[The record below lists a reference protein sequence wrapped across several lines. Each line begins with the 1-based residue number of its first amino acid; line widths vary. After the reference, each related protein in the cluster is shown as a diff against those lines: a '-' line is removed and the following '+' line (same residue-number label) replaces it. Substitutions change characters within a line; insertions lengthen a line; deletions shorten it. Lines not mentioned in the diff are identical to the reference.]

1 MERQQTD
8 EVPLETLHDS
18 HHLSISQE
26 STSASG
32 TIFVDAA
39 TQTENVFFLTS
50 TPTKSFHNH
59 DKSHTYT
66 DLSEELETMES
77 NSSIDPDYDPVNIT
91 TSSQEDAT
99 DIISEKKFVVFESMI
114 DELFNLIRCPTCN
127 LPVEKRKKSVLG
139 TSLHCKL
146 LCTQKHLICDW
157 KSQPLLGRLPA
168 FNLLMSAAI
177 FFSGIFSVF
186 VNNEFNLYFCTTT
199 ALSYYTNLLFV
210 PSFLCILCL
219 LNCKNEILYINGNTT
234 SFPGRFELPV
244 F

>member
-8 EVPLETLHDS
+8 EVPLERYMIRIIFLFLKKVQVLRVQYLWTLQ
-18 HHLSISQE
+18 LKQKM
-26 STSASG
+26 
-32 TIFVDAA
+32 
-39 TQTENVFFLTS
+39 FFFPLQ

-127 LPVEKRKKSVLG
+127 LP
-139 TSLHCKL
+139 
-146 LCTQKHLICDW
+146 
-157 KSQPLLGRLPA
+157 
-168 FNLLMSAAI
+168 
-177 FFSGIFSVF
+177 
-186 VNNEFNLYFCTTT
+186 
-199 ALSYYTNLLFV
+199 
-210 PSFLCILCL
+210 
-219 LNCKNEILYINGNTT
+219 
-234 SFPGRFELPV
+234 
-244 F
+244 